1 MVMEGG
7 GAVFP
12 QTNHVPDYFAHFGPN
27 TRARTSGRDWT
38 LSQDVLIADA
48 ESLLLVSEEHQ
59 QVRQANL
66 QHRRTKFDGA
76 AVFLRYSKSSLREVN
91 LRLLQR

>member
-1 MVMEGG
+1 MKQVKFNFPWWWWGEGE
-7 GAVFP
+7 AVFP
-12 QTNHVPDYFAHFGPN
+12 QTNHIPDYFAHFGPN

-48 ESLLLVSEEHQ
+48 ESLVLVSEEYQ

-66 QHRRTKFDGA
+66 QPRRTK
-76 AVFLRYSKSSLREVN
+76 VN